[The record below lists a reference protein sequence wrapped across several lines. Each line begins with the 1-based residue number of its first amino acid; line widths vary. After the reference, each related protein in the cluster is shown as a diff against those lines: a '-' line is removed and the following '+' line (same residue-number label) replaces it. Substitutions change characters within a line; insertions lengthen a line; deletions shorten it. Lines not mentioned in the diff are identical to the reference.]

1 MQILKSILVALLLV
15 SSFSTCGV
23 RAQSLDLTSLNNNP
37 LYQISTSD
45 EIAAQK
51 IDFTE
56 INDENLLGAEGKKMI
71 HWQVKEAGYDFL
83 QKKDGQTI
91 LVVYAGE
98 KNTGGYSIEVK
109 KVEVYQEKIR
119 ILIKETSPKPGD
131 FVTMAFTYPYTIVEF
146 QSPLANF
153 MVVNTAGDTYQL
165 IN

>member
-1 MQILKSILVALLLV
+1 MQMLKSILVALLLV
-15 SSFSTCGV
+15 SSFSICGV

-45 EIAAQK
+45 EIDAQK

-56 INDENLLGAEGKKMI
+56 INDENLLGAEGEKLI

-153 MVVNTAGDTYQL
+153 MVVNTAGDTYQR